1 MAKNRNTETTITIVK
16 PEQVLFRRKTN
27 RYGKRKGTMSS
38 NSRYLM
44 VGRDVLTGQFKSLRV

>member
-1 MAKNRNTETTITIVK
+1 MAKNRNTETIITIVK